1 MIQKFNT
8 FFLRL
13 WASQKFWLVLFVLNA
28 LLLLLWVHL
37 SDWPLSLI
45 ATGSAVVCALRAD
58 ELESEK

>member
-13 WASQKFWLVLFVLNA
+13 WTSQKFWLVLFGLNA